1 MCGEEGPP
9 HTHLADD
16 PGVVLCD
23 EETPGT
29 RAAHGGWSTQFGQAC
44 RPAVTGPASDTGS
57 SDQNNSAVGEHAPDD
72 VVGDLAHVEPP
83 KVVGHEGLPVRH
95 SQRHDRAVAEQHPAD
110 DVVSVRDPE
119 RCPGRVGQH
128 GLGRVQARSRRR
140 APFDVDCASGSDDAL
155 GMHGVRKYSK
165 D

>member
-1 MCGEEGPP
+1 MTYGDPATVNIVPFAKTCTGRKMESAACACCKEGPP

-16 PGVVLCD
+16 PCVVLCD

-29 RAAHGGWSTQFGQAC
+29 RAAHGGWSTQSSQAC
-44 RPAVTGPASDTGS
+44 RPAVTGPPSDTGS

-95 SQRHDRAVAEQHPAD
+95 SQRTHLA
-110 DVVSVRDPE
+110 
-119 RCPGRVGQH
+119 GI
-128 GLGRVQARSRRR
+128 
-140 APFDVDCASGSDDAL
+140 AL
-155 GMHGVRKYSK
+155 QPS
-165 D
+165 